1 MSSRS
6 NSPADY
12 WNQRAVEYGHDLKTL
27 AYGSKQTQ
35 QRKFDVLISGMKESG
50 MPGMKDR
57 RVRVLDVGCG
67 FGDLYFHMTERGYE
81 VDYSGVDISE
91 RIVELARQAHPELRI
106 TGGDLLCDTVF
117 PGEQF
122 DYVVSTGINCAVH
135 GRNFELERDML
146 KSMFARCTKSVAM
159 GLQSA
164 MYLQRH
170 PEASSDN
177 RAWFSDPA
185 ALCEYALKTVTPWV
199 TLRHDYMPHDFTLFL
214 FREPCYV

>member
-1 MSSRS
+1 VSSPS

-35 QRKFDVLISGMKESG
+35 QRKFDVLISGMKG
-50 MPGMKDR
+50 R

-67 FGDLYFHMTERGYE
+67 FGDLYFHMTDRGYD

-106 TGGDLLCDTVF
+106 TSGDLLHDDLF

-122 DYVVSTGINCAVH
+122 EYVVSTGINCAVH
-135 GRNFELERDML
+135 GRNLELEREML
-146 KSMFARCTKSVAM
+146 TSMFARCTKGVAM

-164 MYLQRH
+164 IYLHRN
-170 PEASSDN
+170 PEANSDN

-185 ALCEYALKTVTPWV
+185 GLCEFALKTVTPWA

-214 FREPCYV
+214 FREPCYA